1 MGKYGGYYRKPT
13 KSGEEMRQISPVWRG
28 IGFIFMII
36 VPFMAYAGAMMLLDA
51 NNRNHWFAIP
61 RDLILPKFSDPM
73 ILVKA
78 ATTLVLAFLGFMIIF
93 FIGLLISR
101 MFGPSRYGPLDAPPI
116 KYQSRKS
123 K

>member
-1 MGKYGGYYRKPT
+1 MGKYGGYYRKST
-13 KSGEEMRQISPVWRG
+13 KSGEEKRRMSPVWRG
-28 IGFIFMII
+28 IGFGFMII

-61 RDLILPKFSDPM
+61 GDLLIPKFTDPM

-78 ATTLVLAFLGFMIIF
+78 VTTLFLAFLGFMVIF
-93 FIGLLISR
+93 FIGLLFSR
-101 MFGPSRYGPLDAPPI
+101 LFGPKRYGPMDAPPI
-116 KYQSRKS
+116 KYQRGKS